1 MLPAFQPEPELAAGL
16 NLPIVEERP
25 VTPIVSLGSVTR
37 TRHFIEANTRPVDM
51 AHLKND
57 CVVPVFSKDN
67 EVTISHQSF
76 VETVWDAAHRMF
88 PQESIDTPDIVVS
101 HLIKGRLPEAL
112 TKPVNHLL
120 ETDQAI

>member
-1 MLPAFQPEPELAAGL
+1 MLPAFQPEPEFAAGL

-76 VETVWDAAHRMF
+76 IETVLGA
-88 PQESIDTPDIVVS
+88 ILTPS
-101 HLIKGRLPEAL
+101 LTGR
-112 TKPVNHLL
+112 
-120 ETDQAI
+120 